1 MAAPR
6 DKFALSLDGTVIAA
20 NVFGKSNYFRHAK
33 TRTVMRIGKQDQAF
47 TAIATSDAESI
58 TVRGYDLCDEL
69 IGKIDFTDYFWLLV
83 LGEKP
88 KREQRAMMDAC
99 LVAIAEHG
107 LVPSVQAARMTL
119 AAGPES
125 WQGAMSA
132 GLLGMG
138 SVVAGSS
145 ESAGR
150 YLAEIIADAET
161 RGVDI
166 ETAAIDSLK
175 ALKAARKKVSGLG
188 HPQHSGGDPRA
199 DRLLDIA
206 DELGVSGRYI
216 ETLRLLAK
224 HAPGIMDRP
233 LPINVSGAIP
243 AAILDAGWPLE
254 ALKAVPLLARTA
266 GLAAHLYEESLRSIG
281 FIMSHKADVAI
292 SYDGQASSKT
302 SSSKADGRASE

>member
-1 MAAPR
+1 
-6 DKFALSLDGTVIAA
+6 
-20 NVFGKSNYFRHAK
+20 
-33 TRTVMRIGKQDQAF
+33 MRIGKQDNAR
-47 TAIATSDAESI
+47 TAIATSDADSI

-69 IGKIDFTDYFWLLV
+69 IGKIEFTDYFWLLV

-88 KREQRAMMDAC
+88 SKTQRAMLDAC

-119 AAGPES
+119 AAGPEA
-125 WQGAMSA
+125 WQGAMAA

-150 YLAEIIADAET
+150 YLAEVMALAEADGT
-161 RGVDI
+161 DI
-166 ETAAIDSLK
+166 ETAAIKSLK
-175 ALKAARKKVSGLG
+175 KLKAARKKVAGLG
-188 HPQHSGGDPRA
+188 HPQHSAGDPRA
-199 DRLLDIA
+199 NRLLAIA
-206 DELGVSGRYI
+206 DELGISGRYI
-216 ETLRLLAK
+216 ETLRMLAK
-224 HAPGIMDRP
+224 HATAIIERP

-243 AAILDAGWPLE
+243 ATILDAGWPPE

-281 FIMSHKADVAI
+281 FIMSHKADLAI
-292 SYDGQASSKT
+292 SYDGALASKT
-302 SSSKADGRASE
+302 SRNGEA